1 MSGDQPGTGEPDG
14 EADPAAD
21 AAGGVTVEELRSGCP
36 LLFADHI
43 FSFFHGNLCLERHGG
58 ASVVK
63 SETGYG
69 KRNF

>member
-43 FSFFHGNLCLERHGG
+43 FFFFSWEF
-58 ASVVK
+58 VF
-63 SETGYG
+63 G
-69 KRNF
+69 KTWRCKCGKIRDRIW